1 MLDAAWTLP
10 SGNAPVPLLF
20 DKQMPEPAQP
30 SAAALPANA
39 APLQKHV
46 GPHSAGQMLQQ
57 AYDQTRRFQ
66 KLQRVHGVGQQQQT
80 HMPRTQ
86 QQTCLPQQNAMAPHQ
101 QQQPRSVAS
110 QQQQELRAGA
120 FQQQQPKS
128 GAFLQQ
134 HAHCAAPFAANT
146 GHAMPQQRVEQVMAA
161 AAAASSH
168 KWCIWTGYQRSRHV
182 CCTVSSSKTF
192 STSTECAS
200 CMPATTSSSRR
211 VTGVGTGQ
219 QPSAELVSAL
229 IKQRGAMQQRGAIL
243 PAVHTRQQMLIVR
256 AQLMQMSWLL

>member
-57 AYDQTRRFQ
+57 AYDQTRHFQ
-66 KLQRVHGVGQQQQT
+66 MLQRVHGVGQQQRT

-101 QQQPRSVAS
+101 QQQPRSVAF

-146 GHAMPQQRVEQVMAA
+146 GHAMPQQRVEQVMQQQQQQRPHTSG
-161 AAAASSH
+161 AS
-168 KWCIWTGYQRSRHV
+168 G
-182 CCTVSSSKTF
+182 
-192 STSTECAS
+192 
-200 CMPATTSSSRR
+200 PATNAPGMYAAQSAQARHSQPVQSVPPACQQPQAANSR
-211 VTGVGTGQ
+211 VTGVGTG
-219 QPSAELVSAL
+219 
-229 IKQRGAMQQRGAIL
+229 
-243 PAVHTRQQMLIVR
+243 
-256 AQLMQMSWLL
+256 